1 MLREEGLY
9 RGYATERLASLT
21 GNYWIGSAIALLAF
35 GLAHVPMWG
44 WIPGLTTILSGGLLT
59 LLYLGNICNP
69 AAIA

>member
-1 MLREEGLY
+1 MGCCVSIYLLREEGLD

-44 WIPGLTTILSGGLLT
+44 WIPGLTTILSGA
-59 LLYLGNICNP
+59 Y
-69 AAIA
+69 